1 MSITKIALTAGL
13 LAVQAALLALLHAGE
28 ARSATVYHCQGQY
41 QQQPCSGV
49 DAGRALEVSDDRHP
63 HQTQSAQRRLRAERR
78 ALTRGHTRGP
88 TSTEPSPG
96 IGGLSAHH
104 AGDAPFRN
112 ATQLGVGSTLNRL
125 VCRTRNQR
133 LSCHLPDDR
142 IR

>member
-1 MSITKIALTAGL
+1 MSIAKIALTAGL

-41 QQQPCSGV
+41 QQQPCAGA
-49 DAGRALEVSDDRHP
+49 DAGRTLQVSDDRHP
-63 HQTQSAQRRLRAERR
+63 SQTQEAQRRLRGDRR
-78 ALTRGHTRGP
+78 SLTRNSVRIRH
-88 TSTEPSPG
+88 EASPG